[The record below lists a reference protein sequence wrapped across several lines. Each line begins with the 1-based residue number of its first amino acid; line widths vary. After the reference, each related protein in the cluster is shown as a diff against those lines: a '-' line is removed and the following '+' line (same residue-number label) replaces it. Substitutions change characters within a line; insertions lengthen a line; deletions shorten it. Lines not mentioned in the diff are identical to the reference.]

1 MSPKTMSSPVARC
14 ATAAATA
21 VTLALSL
28 AACSSASTAS
38 EPAAAAADQVKDLK
52 VGAPTSLAGLG
63 LRASIEEGDFTK
75 AGLTVTA
82 AANKSAN
89 DAVPQLLSG
98 AEQVAVLDTITYM
111 QARSQG
117 IPVKIIAGAGEQST
131 EGDAG
136 TMSAAT
142 VVAKSGSAIS
152 SAKDL
157 VGKKVAVPG
166 IKTQTWMNIRAAV
179 DQAGGDS
186 SKVNFVEASGPQMI
200 DMVTQGTVD
209 AATAAEPLGSASIAS
224 GQVKAVINTDAPG
237 NKGVPSSVYVATED
251 FISKNPETVK
261 KFTDAIYQGATQL
274 NGHRDLS
281 VKIAQDQ
288 LNYKPEQ
295 LKNAFFITLSTAPV
309 DPARLDALSA
319 LAVKYGILDKNLNG
333 QDLLASSK

>member
-1 MSPKTMSSPVARC
+1 MSSPVARC

-21 VTLALSL
+21 FTLALSL

-38 EPAAAAADQVKDLK
+38 EPAAAVAANQVKDLK
-52 VGAPTSLAGLG
+52 VGAPTSLSGLG

-75 AGLTVTA
+75 AGLTVTPT
-82 AANKSAN
+82 ANKSAN

-131 EGDAG
+131 NGEPG

-142 VVAKSGSAIS
+142 VVAKSGSPIA

-166 IKTQTWMNIRAAV
+166 LKTQTWMNIRAAV

-186 SKVNFVEASGPQMI
+186 SKVNFVEANGAQMI
-200 DMVTQGTVD
+200 DMVTQGSVD
-209 AATAAEPLGSASIAS
+209 AATASEPLGSTSIAS

-251 FISKNPETVK
+251 FISKNPDTVK
-261 KFTDAIYQGATQL
+261 KFADAIYQGAAQV
-274 NGHRDLS
+274 NGHRDVS
-281 VKIAQDQ
+281 TKIAQEQ
-288 LNYKPEQ
+288 LSYKPEQ
-295 LKNAFFITLSTAPV
+295 LTNAFFITFSSAPV
-309 DPARLDALSA
+309 DPAKLDALSA
-319 LAVKYGILDKNLNG
+319 LAVKYGILDKKLNG
-333 QDLLASSK
+333 QDLLALSK